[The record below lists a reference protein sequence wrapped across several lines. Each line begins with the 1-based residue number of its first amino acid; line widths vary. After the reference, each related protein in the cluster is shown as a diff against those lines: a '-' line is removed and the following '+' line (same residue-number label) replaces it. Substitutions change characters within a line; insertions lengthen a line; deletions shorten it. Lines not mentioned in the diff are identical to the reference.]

1 MSDDAFFAL
10 KVAGAVV
17 GAMAVLMTCLLLIT
31 WIAYMSGLWTL
42 VVSIPLF
49 LGSVVFGFMYYLR
62 RDGVI

>member
-1 MSDDAFFAL
+1 MSDDALFAL

-17 GAMAVLMTCLLLIT
+17 GAMTILMTCLLLIA